1 MQSPAPLH
9 VDSAVEALV
18 VAAQVGS
25 MQGVPE
31 PHFWQAPASH
41 LPLVPQ
47 VACACTWQ
55 RPAGSWVPVA
65 TFVQTPS
72 MPAMH
77 DLHEVLQAVS
87 QQTPCA
93 QKVLRH
99 SLGAE
104 QEAPFSLRPHE
115 FAAQVNGGTHWLLA
129 VQALKQRVPLQ
140 MNGLHATES
149 GATHWPAA
157 LQVDGAV

>member
-1 MQSPAPLH
+1 
-9 VDSAVEALV
+9 
-18 VAAQVGS
+18 
-25 MQGVPE
+25 
-31 PHFWQAPASH
+31 
-41 LPLVPQ
+41 
-47 VACACTWQ
+47 
-55 RPAGSWVPVA
+55 
-65 TFVQTPS
+65 VQTPS

-77 DLHEVLQAVS
+77 DLHEVLQEVS

-115 FAAQVNGGTHWLLA
+115 FAAQVNGGTHWLFA
-129 VQALKQRVPLQ
+129 VHALKQRVPLQ

-149 GATHWPAA
+149 GATH
-157 LQVDGAV
+157 

>member
-1 MQSPAPLH
+1 VGGVMQVPAPLH

-25 MQGVPE
+25 MQGVPDA
-31 PHFWQAPASH
+31 HFWQAPASH

-47 VACACTWQ
+47 VDCACAWQ
-55 RPAGSWVPVA
+55 MPAGSCVPVA
-65 TFVQTPS
+65 TFVHTPS
-72 MPAMH
+72 MPAMQ
-77 DLHEVLQAVS
+77 DLHAVLQAVS

-93 QKVLRH
+93 QLPLRH

-115 FAAQVNGGTHWLLA
+115 FAAQVNGGTHWLFA

-149 GATHWPAA
+149 GATH
-157 LQVDGAV
+157 

>member
-1 MQSPAPLH
+1 MTA
-9 VDSAVEALV
+9 
-18 VAAQVGS
+18 
-25 MQGVPE
+25 
-31 PHFWQAPASH
+31 
-41 LPLVPQ
+41 
-47 VACACTWQ
+47 
-55 RPAGSWVPVA
+55 
-65 TFVQTPS
+65 
-72 MPAMH
+72 MPAMQ
-77 DLHEVLQAVS
+77 DLQAVLQAVS

-93 QKVLRH
+93 QLPLRH